1 MNYSKTNSSKLLTL
15 IGENMQTIKLEIE
28 DSKVDIVLNIIQN
41 LKDNIITK
49 YEIVSEI
56 KEHQDFI
63 NISEK
68 SLEKIWDNQEDS
80 IYDKFLKVWCISKL
94 GRLEEE
100 DSKKLEKMIEVMC

>member
-1 MNYSKTNSSKLLTL
+1 LNYSKTNSSKLLTL

-80 IYDKFLKVWCISKL
+80 IYDKFLKV
-94 GRLEEE
+94 
-100 DSKKLEKMIEVMC
+100 

>member
-1 MNYSKTNSSKLLTL
+1 
-15 IGENMQTIKLEIE
+15 MQTIKLEIE

-56 KEHQDFI
+56 KENQDFI

-80 IYDKFLKVWCISKL
+80 IYDKFLKVWCS
-94 GRLEEE
+94 
-100 DSKKLEKMIEVMC
+100 SC

>member
-1 MNYSKTNSSKLLTL
+1 
-15 IGENMQTIKLEIE
+15 MQTIKLEIE

-56 KEHQDFI
+56 KENQDFI

-80 IYDKFLKVWCISKL
+80 IYDKFLKV
-94 GRLEEE
+94 
-100 DSKKLEKMIEVMC
+100 